1 MIDVEY
7 ERIQKKCFRL
17 SHEKQACPLLKGT
30 MKGSAK
36 GRDNQNF
43 PNVQRVA
50 QRQHNTSLAND
61 IMPLFA
67 PSVHPGFEPPARLI
81 EPSVR
86 LPITN

>member
-36 GRDNQNF
+36 GEIIRTFQMF
-43 PNVQRVA
+43 RGWPKG
-50 QRQHNTSLAND
+50 NTTLHLRM
-61 IMPLFA
+61 I
-67 PSVHPGFEPPARLI
+67 
-81 EPSVR
+81 
-86 LPITN
+86 